1 MNIEE
6 LREYCL
12 SLSPEVEEKF
22 PFGKFKH
29 ARDVLVFYIGG
40 HMFCYFDIDDFRL
53 VNVKCQPERIDE
65 MRASCSGIIKPMN
78 ASPKHWVGMVPGIV
92 DDDIAH
98 ELILNS
104 YNLVKAKY
112 AKRKRPCF

>member
-40 HMFCYFDIDDFRL
+40 HMFCYFDINDL
-53 VNVKCQPERIDE
+53 SHVTLKCQPGRIPELREQYDCIGPPYNGHPRHWLSIDARVADAPLL
-65 MRASCSGIIKPMN
+65 RA
-78 ASPKHWVGMVPGIV
+78 
-92 DDDIAH
+92 
-98 ELILNS
+98 LIRNS
-104 YNLVKAKY
+104 FELVKA
-112 AKRKRPCF
+112 R